1 MHHSYLTHFMLLVSF
16 YAPSKQKK
24 MDQSLFY
31 FHVTIYN
38 PVKQNGAIDVSK
50 VSSNF
55 HFWYSAN
62 LGELINFYYPW
73 NHQKTISFLM
83 ILGGIDVNLTWNL
96 RSDNLT
102 LFKWFRIIFSL
113 EK

>member
-55 HFWYSAN
+55 HF
-62 LGELINFYYPW
+62 
-73 NHQKTISFLM
+73 
-83 ILGGIDVNLTWNL
+83 
-96 RSDNLT
+96 
-102 LFKWFRIIFSL
+102 
-113 EK
+113 